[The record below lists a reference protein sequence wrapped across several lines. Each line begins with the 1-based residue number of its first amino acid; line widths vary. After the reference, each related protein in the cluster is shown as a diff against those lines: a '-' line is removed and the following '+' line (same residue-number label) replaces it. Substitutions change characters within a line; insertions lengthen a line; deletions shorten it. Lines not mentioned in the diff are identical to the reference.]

1 MLRNKRDKYLYNPA
15 VGLFPLL
22 LVVFLTNFVP
32 LNDAID
38 ISLSVCAIMSVF
50 FLWLMGLRVFQI
62 FFLSSLIC
70 LLFYNFAHIVLPFDL
85 MQKYSISILEIVFLT
100 VIIGVRT
107 FENRLLAYV
116 DENMKIGLKIHLK
129 PALQIYF
136 FISRIFIVFLILHLL
151 LLLLLRTFFLEHI
164 SEATLMWIK
173 GAFPIFILIVSVIE
187 FLDISWIGKQINKER
202 YLPIIDAGSRVI
214 GHIALSEMETF
225 DKKFQHPIVRILFKH
240 GNQLYLRDRPKTWG
254 FEVGKADLPV
264 EDFIDYGE
272 NMEDA
277 VKRLM
282 QSVFGK
288 TKLEPCFMLKYS
300 FENRARKSLNYLYV
314 IEVSEGKLNHLKSL
328 KGGKWWIESQ
338 IVENLGKKY
347 FSSAFESEFEYI
359 QSTVLMAEKY

>member
-15 VGLFPLL
+15 VGLSPLL
-22 LVVFLTNFVP
+22 LVVFLMNFVP
-32 LNDAID
+32 LNEAID

-50 FLWLMGLRVFQI
+50 FLWLMGHRIFQV

-70 LLFYNFAHIVLPFDL
+70 LLFYNFAHIILPIEL
-85 MQKYSISILEIVFLT
+85 MHKYSISVLEIVFLI
-100 VIIGVRT
+100 VIVCIRT
-107 FENRLLAYV
+107 FENRLLTYV
-116 DENMKIGLKIHLK
+116 DENLKIGLKIHLK

-151 LLLLLRTFFLEHI
+151 VLLILRTFFLDYI
-164 SEATLMWIK
+164 SEETLLWIK

-187 FLDISWIGKQINKER
+187 FMDISWIGKQINKER
-202 YLPIIDAGSRVI
+202 YLPIIDSGSRVI

-225 DKKFQHPIVRILFKH
+225 DKKFQHPIVRVLFKN
-240 GNQLYLRDRPKTWG
+240 GNQLYLRNRPKNWS
-254 FEVGKADLPV
+254 FEVGKSDLPI

-272 NMEDA
+272 NLEDA

-282 QSVFGK
+282 QYYFGK

-300 FENRARKSLNYLYV
+300 FENKARKSLNYLYV
-314 IEVSEGKLNHLKSL
+314 VEVSESKLAHIKAL